1 MKSLFLFLFLS
12 ISFCATAEDPIIVKG
27 HPLEK
32 KYFKLLDYTD
42 AAKRSDSLKLEAHL
56 SRKAGQIVSFFENNP
71 LYVPT
76 SKESTKNQLG
86 MVLAYS
92 ALFLMNTNNGFIDGV
107 ISYEEIVSNQKVS
120 LTDVPKDEI
129 IARMK
134 ARLPAIEQLKNAGV
148 VGENNIGYLQV
159 RDDSA
164 DTKNAVD
171 TENNDRKQVYAAIA
185 AKNGTSVELVG
196 KRRAI
201 KIAKEAGKDQ
211 WLQNDKGEWYQKK

>member
-1 MKSLFLFLFLS
+1 MN
-12 ISFCATAEDPIIVKG
+12 AV
-27 HPLEK
+27 
-32 KYFKLLDYTD
+32 
-42 AAKRSDSLKLEAHL
+42 AK
-56 SRKAGQIVSFFENNP
+56 
-71 LYVPT
+71 
-76 SKESTKNQLG
+76 
-86 MVLAYS
+86 
-92 ALFLMNTNNGFIDGV
+92 ALFALV
-107 ISYEEIVSNQKVS
+107 L
-120 LTDVPKDEI
+120 LTTVFNLNAGTKDEI